1 MSAACAKGG
10 VWGRTTATAPAQTAR
25 GGAATDSTRQLLL
38 RKVPTVAEGGCESSE
53 SNITKWAGWVRVKQL
68 QDSFGGGCLQR
79 TPKVVCC
86 ALLCALQE
94 AKQADKAAKQEAARR
109 RRAMRWV
116 LGGCIRVAS
125 G

>member
-1 MSAACAKGG
+1 VVVGRAAGGGGTTDVEWSAG
-10 VWGRTTATAPAQTAR
+10 VWVQHC
-25 GGAATDSTRQLLL
+25 L
-38 RKVPTVAEGGCESSE
+38 
-53 SNITKWAGWVRVKQL
+53 KQL

-116 LGGCIRVAS
+116 FGGCIRVAS